1 VAYLDVAVRASSR
14 RKGEAVSGRIEGSRR
29 HGPFDLRWPKVRAHL
44 AAAPRTPTRMG
55 EDIPAGLNWDDFS
68 ARYYPERGRHD
79 FGVVSAYRAY
89 EVDQVSGVAA
99 LPNALGKARSS
110 SPGRQV
116 AKNRV
121 GVVPSLAS

>member
-1 VAYLDVAVRASSR
+1 
-14 RKGEAVSGRIEGSRR
+14 
-29 HGPFDLRWPKVRAHL
+29 
-44 AAAPRTPTRMG
+44 MG

-89 EVDQVSGVAA
+89 AVDQVSGVAA